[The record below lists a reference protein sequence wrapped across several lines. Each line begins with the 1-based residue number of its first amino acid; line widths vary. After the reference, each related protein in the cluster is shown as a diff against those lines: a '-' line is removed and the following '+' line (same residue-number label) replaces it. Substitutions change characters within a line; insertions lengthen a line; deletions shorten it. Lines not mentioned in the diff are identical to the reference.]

1 MLRDFIIGIGLTFL
15 RDVGLGKMILING
28 KGELMY
34 RVENKYNCS
43 EAEMYVLQQRVEA
56 VLRPDSNES
65 DPEGYSVVSLYF
77 DDLTDSCL
85 QETVD
90 GVNLRDKYRI
100 RIYNNSLDVIKLEV
114 KSKKDSRIIKKSKSI
129 TKEEMERLMN
139 GECIE
144 DSASADDPA
153 TLFNLAIRTR
163 GLRPK
168 VVVAYERKA
177 YVFGPGNVRITF
189 DRNVRASSRT
199 EDFGKE
205 NNGYDFV
212 RECDKVLEVKYDEF
226 IPDFLLQL
234 LELGNMQQTAYSK
247 YQLCREAESL

>member
-1 MLRDFIIGIGLTFL
+1 
-15 RDVGLGKMILING
+15 
-28 KGELMY
+28 MY

-43 EAEMYVLQQRVEA
+43 ETEMYILQQRVET
-56 VLRPDSNES
+56 VLRPDSNEN

-77 DDLTDSCL
+77 DDLKDSCL

-100 RIYNNSLDVIKLEV
+100 RIYNDSLDVIKLEV
-114 KSKKDSRIIKKSKSI
+114 KSKKDSRILKRSKSI
-129 TKEEMERLMN
+129 TKEQMERLMR

-144 DSASADDPA
+144 DTASAEDPA
-153 TLFNLAIRTR
+153 TLFNIAIKTG
-163 GLRPK
+163 GLRPR

-177 YVFGPGNVRITF
+177 YIFGPGNVRITF
-189 DRNVRASSRT
+189 DRNVRASDRV
-199 EDFGKE
+199 EDFGKS
-205 NNGYDFV
+205 NISYDFL

-226 IPDFLLQL
+226 IPDFLVQL

-247 YQLCREAESL
+247 YQLCRETYTIG

>member
-1 MLRDFIIGIGLTFL
+1 
-15 RDVGLGKMILING
+15 
-28 KGELMY
+28 MY

-43 EAEMYVLQQRVEA
+43 EAEMYTLQQRVET

-65 DPEGYSVVSLYF
+65 NPEGYSVVSLYF

-100 RIYNNSLDVIKLEV
+100 RIYNHSLDVIKLEV
-114 KSKKDSRIIKKSKSI
+114 KSKKDSRIIKRSKSI
-129 TKEEMERLMN
+129 TKEQLETLIR
-139 GECIE
+139 GGCIE
-144 DSASADDPA
+144 DAASMEDPA
-153 TLFNLAIRTR
+153 TLFNIAIRTK

-168 VVVAYERKA
+168 VIVAYERKA

-189 DRNVRASSRT
+189 DRNVRASDQV
-199 EDFGKE
+199 ENFGKS
-205 NNGYDFV
+205 NISYDFL
-212 RECDKVLEVKYDEF
+212 EDCDKVLEVKYDEF
-226 IPDFLLQL
+226 IPDFLVQL

>member
-1 MLRDFIIGIGLTFL
+1 
-15 RDVGLGKMILING
+15 
-28 KGELMY
+28 MY

-43 EAEMYVLQQRVEA
+43 ETEMYMLQKRVDTVLQ
-56 VLRPDSNES
+56 PDRNES
-65 DPEGYSVVSLYF
+65 NPEGYSVVSLYF
-77 DDLTDSCL
+77 DDFQNSCL

-100 RIYNNSLDVIKLEV
+100 RIYNDSLDVIKLEV
-114 KSKKDSRIIKKSKSI
+114 KSKKDSRIIKRSKSI
-129 TKEEMERLMN
+129 TREEMERLMK
-139 GECIE
+139 GECIG
-144 DSASADDPA
+144 DSASAEDPA

-189 DRNVRASSRT
+189 DRNVRASART
-199 EDFGKE
+199 ENFGKE
-205 NNGYDFV
+205 NNSYDFL
-212 RECDKVLEVKYDEF
+212 REYDKVLEVKYDEF

-247 YQLCREAESL
+247 YQLCRATESL